1 MRKRKTPTS
10 RAKASRQRPPAS
22 AAAAAMM
29 KRSIPAGDLSLHL
42 ERMPRFPLHQLSGPP
57 PPAPSRFQRK
67 LLEVSE
73 GYDALSSV
81 DDGGE
86 DVAVDK
92 DCILSQDF
100 FCTPDYITPEI
111 PNNLN
116 PNKVSTVFI
125 LVLVYVVFCYYFI
138 RISIASSRR
147 TLLAPN
153 PLKNRLGA
161 REIGKSRSGYR
172 WQGKRIVGREIEQ
185 LKIEISDLHTQLSD
199 VKSQISAIH
208 KKMDVNFSSFEEMM
222 KKLLEGQSKTTSSEA
237 REASSNLGSGENSNL
252 IRQREDQVET
262 QKGKEKMPPLE
273 PIPMGEPSR
282 GYGEK
287 HEEVEQERK
296 CDDLE
301 RRGAEFE
308 RERGNYDQRGTASER
323 HFLLM
328 IKFVCLDSVYSSCI
342 LPSTNVQLHEEDAEL
357 KFNEFGSDDVGEKKQ
372 RYVSQSA
379 VALRYR
385 VMPPPCIRNP
395 YLIENSSNTLDVFG
409 DRIAKTARF
418 SPSIGGDGISR
429 YRTDFHE
436 VEQIG
441 SGNFSHV
448 FKALKRI
455 DGCLYAVKHSIKQ
468 FHNDMERKYALREVQ
483 ALAALGYHANIV
495 GYHTSWFENDK
506 LYIQMEICDHSLSKG
521 QIPRSGDVLEV
532 LYQMA
537 TALNFIHDRGIAHM
551 DVKPENI
558 YVKHGVYKLGDF
570 GCAILTDKSLP
581 IEEGD
586 SRYMPQEILNDK
598 YEHLDKVD
606 IFSLGAAIYELVK
619 GSPLPESGPLFCN
632 LREGKIPLLPGYS
645 MQFQSVLKA
654 MMDPDPLKRPSAREI
669 MENPIFER
677 VKKTTS
683 RKE

>member
-10 RAKASRQRPPAS
+10 RAKASRQRPPA
-22 AAAAAMM
+22 AAAVAAMM

-42 ERMPRFPLHQLSGPP
+42 ERMPRFPLHPLSAPP
-57 PPAPSRFQRK
+57 PTAPSRFQRK
-67 LLEVSE
+67 LLEVLE
-73 GYDALSSV
+73 GCDALSSV

-86 DVAVDK
+86 DVAVDR

-116 PNKVSTVFI
+116 PNKENIACPKSPEKS
-125 LVLVYVVFCYYFI
+125 I
-138 RISIASSRR
+138 RNKRHRQVCTSC
-147 TLLAPN
+147 TL
-153 PLKNRLGA
+153 
-161 REIGKSRSGYR
+161 S
-172 WQGKRIVGREIEQ
+172 
-185 LKIEISDLHTQLSD
+185 
-199 VKSQISAIH
+199 
-208 KKMDVNFSSFEEMM
+208 
-222 KKLLEGQSKTTSSEA
+222 
-237 REASSNLGSGENSNL
+237 
-252 IRQREDQVET
+252 
-262 QKGKEKMPPLE
+262 
-273 PIPMGEPSR
+273 
-282 GYGEK
+282 
-287 HEEVEQERK
+287 
-296 CDDLE
+296 
-301 RRGAEFE
+301 
-308 RERGNYDQRGTASER
+308 
-323 HFLLM
+323 
-328 IKFVCLDSVYSSCI
+328 
-342 LPSTNVQLHEEDAEL
+342 STNVQLHEEDAEL
-357 KFNEFGSDDVGEKKQ
+357 KFDEFGSDDIGEKKQ

-395 YLIENSSNTLDVFG
+395 YLIENSSNALDVFG
-409 DRIAKTARF
+409 DRIAKMTGF
-418 SPSIGGDGISR
+418 SPSIGGDNISR

-506 LYIQMEICDHSLSKG
+506 LYIQMELCDHSLSKG
-521 QIPRSGDVLEV
+521 HIPTSGDVLEV

-537 TALNFIHDRGIAHM
+537 TALNFMHERGIAHM

-558 YVKHGVYKLGDF
+558 YVKNGVYKLGDF

-586 SRYMPQEILNDK
+586 SRYMPQEILKDK

-677 VKKTTS
+677 VKKTTTS